1 VSILVTRIIP
11 ELPENIYPHHL
22 PECSPAT
29 SAQPETVMAALRT
42 TDV

>member
-22 PECSPAT
+22 PECPPAT
-29 SAQPETVMAALRT
+29 SVHPERVMAAVRT
-42 TDV
+42 PDV